1 MAVEDTRV
9 LGGPDQEFRRSPLP
23 QATEAWRQNEVGS
36 LGPTTGED
44 DVLRPGTDETGHLF
58 AGMLDL
64 GSRGATLGMDRR
76 GISRKLQR
84 AQYDLGD
91 LGPQGRSRV
100 MIEICALAGRHS
112 YLEPHEILA
121 IDPGCRAKA
130 PQPHLS
136 DVSPVA
142 KQPGGK

>member
-1 MAVEDTRV
+1 
-9 LGGPDQEFRRSPLP
+9 
-23 QATEAWRQNEVGS
+23 
-36 LGPTTGED
+36 
-44 DVLRPGTDETGHLF
+44 
-58 AGMLDL
+58 MLDL
-64 GSRGATLGMDRR
+64 GPRGASLGVDRR
-76 GISRKLQR
+76 GISGKLES
-84 AQYDLGD
+84 AQDDLGD

-100 MIEICALAGRHS
+100 MIEICALAGSHS

-142 KQPGGK
+142 KSARDKMKQRNNLE